1 MDKSNKKKKMYW
13 SPSPPALW
21 GLTTQ
26 LFIKFLAFVFA
37 FVFIM
42 EMAVRYNFNTGFKDY
57 VNKRE
62 EQRVSAWS
70 KSLENVYLTHD
81 NNWQI
86 LRNDQDL
93 WWRLMIL
100 NKEVSSYP
108 EESALNNNIYDNFD
122 PAYMDMIKKPANLNA
137 LNKPFLALVSAD
149 KNHIIAGF
157 IPDSDK
163 AQWNPL
169 YFNQHIIGWL
179 VTEKMKEE
187 VLTGLD
193 ERFAATQIANML
205 WITIIGCI
213 LAAFFCYWISKTILK
228 PIKALAKATHALAEG
243 DYKSGVVVAE
253 RNDEFGQLAKD
264 FNKMVQTIEGN
275 EIFRKSMMADISHEL
290 RTPITIIKGELQA
303 MLDGIRK
310 PTQHNLEAL
319 LNDVENLNRLIND
332 VYDVALMDADGWKY
346 TFSSVDLIYTME
358 NVIQAFETRF
368 QQKNLDFY
376 FHYDNSDIKIW
387 ADQQRITQL
396 LTNLLENSYRYTNP
410 NGRIVVKVYDS
421 KKEVKIS
428 IKDSK
433 PGVPE
438 ELLPNLFERFYRLE
452 SSRSKA
458 YGGSGLGLT
467 LCKGIVDKHQGFIE
481 AERSEWDGLC
491 LHVILPKYANK
502 K

>member
-1 MDKSNKKKKMYW
+1 MEKQNKRKKLYW
-13 SPSPPALW
+13 SPSPPKLW

-37 FVFIM
+37 FVLIM
-42 EMAVRYNFNTGFKDY
+42 EMAVRYNFNTGFKEY
-57 VNKRE
+57 VNDRE
-62 EQRVSAWS
+62 QERISLWS
-70 KSLENVYLTHD
+70 KSLEKIYLTHD
-81 NNWQI
+81 NTWDI
-86 LRNDQDL
+86 LRQDQDL

-100 NKEVSSYP
+100 NKEVP
-108 EESALNNNIYDNFD
+108 PNEPTLTQEPVPNPN
-122 PAYMDMIKKPANLNA
+122 PAYMDMINPDRKREAIS
-137 LNKPFLALVSAD
+137 KPFLALVSSD
-149 KNHIIAGF
+149 KQNIIAGF
-157 IPDSDK
+157 IPDVNK

-169 YFNQHIIGWL
+169 YFDGKNIGWL

-193 ERFAATQIANML
+193 EQFASTQITNML
-205 WITIIGCI
+205 WITVIGCF

-243 DYKSGVVVAE
+243 DYKSGVIVTE

-310 PTQHNLEAL
+310 PTNNNLEAL

-332 VYDVALMDADGWKY
+332 VYDIALMDAGGWKY
-346 TFSSVDLIYTME
+346 NFSEVDLIYTME
-358 NVIQAFETRF
+358 NVIQAFENRF

-376 FHYDNSDIKIW
+376 FHYDNSDITIW
-387 ADQQRITQL
+387 ADQHRITQL

-421 KKEVKIS
+421 NKEVKIS

-433 PGVPE
+433 PGVPD

-452 SSRSKA
+452 SSRNKA